1 MEIRKAKL
9 EEAKEVDNLL
19 TLLIRDEKQQ
29 DDSIN
34 LDFKV
39 TNFYQNYID
48 DIDKH
53 IIVALESNKIVGY
66 LFGYIKTDQSVTK
79 KIAVLDALYV
89 LENYRNQKIAD
100 KLIIDFKNWVFKNDI
115 SNIEVIV
122 CSNNIITKKIYKK
135 YNFIPFKET
144 LIYQKK

>member
-48 DIDKH
+48 DIDKN
-53 IIVALESNKIVGY
+53 IIVALENNKIVGY

-115 SNIEVIV
+115 SNIEVNV
-122 CSNNIITKKIYKK
+122 CSNNIIAKKLYKK
-135 YNFIPFKET
+135 HHFIPFKET